1 MLQCQQNKNLRD
13 TNFYEIESTKLSR
26 YNLIVKTF
34 IFRQENNGK
43 IFLGRYISFN
53 LKMET

>member
-13 TNFYEIESTKLSR
+13 TNFYEIESKLSR

-34 IFRQENNGK
+34 ICRHENNGK
-43 IFLGRYISFN
+43 YSWDAIFLLN
-53 LKMET
+53 

>member
-34 IFRQENNGK
+34 ICRHENNGK
-43 IFLGRYISFN
+43 YSWDAIFLLN
-53 LKMET
+53 

>member
-13 TNFYEIESTKLSR
+13 TNFYEIESTKLSH

-34 IFRQENNGK
+34 ICRQENNGK